1 LLQYSFTAKGISM
14 NVYQFII
21 SGKVQ
26 RVAYRKSVQQMA
38 AYGQIEGYIKNLDDG
53 TVEAVAFLYDDQFQD
68 FMNILKNGSPL
79 STVDNITHTI
89 LDNDDLL
96 YDGFEIRE

>member
-1 LLQYSFTAKGISM
+1 M
-14 NVYQFII
+14 HVYLFII

-38 AYGQIEGYIKNLDDG
+38 ALGQIPGYVKNLDDG
-53 TVEAVAFLYDDQFQD
+53 RVEVVAFLYDDQFED
-68 FMNILKNGSPL
+68 FMYILKNGSPL
-79 STVDNITHTI
+79 SEVRDIKYEI
-89 LDNDDLL
+89 LEEDDLL